1 MSWGR
6 YPLEGG
12 QGAGQ
17 TDRRVKGDGM
27 DVASHLLSAWLPRP
41 PNAWLLR
48 LPRPPKVLDL
58 LKGSA
63 GVRVRRGQKSTS
75 LPPCPQSDKSGS
87 EPCSLGGCHPY
98 WSERLWD
105 PLAHGGCHLGF
116 QVTYLSGDQWAG
128 SCHDELR
135 VRMGWQLDGW
145 HLDGQ

>member
-1 MSWGR
+1 MQDR
-6 YPLEGG
+6 QEGEG
-12 QGAGQ
+12 H
-17 TDRRVKGDGM
+17 GM

-63 GVRVRRGQKSTS
+63 GDEERVRRGQKSTS
-75 LPPCPQSDKSGS
+75 LPPCIQTDKSS
-87 EPCSLGGCHPY
+87 PEPCGGCHPY

-105 PLAHGGCHLGF
+105 PLAHGRCHPVF
-116 QVTYLSGDQWAG
+116 QVTYLSGEQWAG

-135 VRMGWQLDGW
+135 GRMGWQLDGW
-145 HLDGQ
+145 HLGGQ